1 MKSKLYTNEE
11 SFYQGKRKKQK
22 DSFLRSQILAKS

>member
-1 MKSKLYTNEE
+1 MKSNYIQMK